1 MPGPIAPRGPAIR
14 SPRIWARPYPG
25 CWVSHPQQAALMAVF
40 GCLLI
45 SVFTNI
51 GGSYMMRGIINDF
64 IWSGCTDFA
73 GLGRAILVLVG
84 IYLIGC
90 AATYGQSA
98 VMVRLAQRGINRLRK
113 DLFDKLQDLPLY
125 IEAYENKKKDEMES
139 ARLWDFILQYFRT

>member
-1 MPGPIAPRGPAIR
+1 M
-14 SPRIWARPYPG
+14 
-25 CWVSHPQQAALMAVF
+25 
-40 GCLLI
+40 
-45 SVFTNI
+45 FTNI

-113 DLFDKLQDLPLY
+113 DLFDKLQEMCIRDRRRPVQRHRRHRHPPDLLRDWAEPG
-125 IEAYENKKKDEMES
+125 
-139 ARLWDFILQYFRT
+139 F

>member
-1 MPGPIAPRGPAIR
+1 MPGPNRAPRGGYQKPKDLGKTISRLLGYLTR
-14 SPRIWARPYPG
+14 SKLP
-25 CWVSHPQQAALMAVF
+25 LMAVF

-113 DLFDKLQDLPLY
+113 DLFDKLQDRRFPTLTSTPT
-125 IEAYENKKKDEMES
+125 AS
-139 ARLWDFILQYFRT
+139 

>member
-1 MPGPIAPRGPAIR
+1 MPGPNRAPRGGYQKPKDLGKTISRLLGYLTR
-14 SPRIWARPYPG
+14 SKLP
-25 CWVSHPQQAALMAVF
+25 LMAVF

-84 IYLIGC
+84 IYLH
-90 AATYGQSA
+90 
-98 VMVRLAQRGINRLRK
+98 RLRGH
-113 DLFDKLQDLPLY
+113 LRPVRRYGPAGPAGRQPAAQGPVRQAAGPAAVLL
-125 IEAYENKKKDEMES
+125 
-139 ARLWDFILQYFRT
+139 

>member
-1 MPGPIAPRGPAIR
+1 MPGPNRAPRGGYQKPKDLGKTISRLLGYLTR
-14 SPRIWARPYPG
+14 SKLP
-25 CWVSHPQQAALMAVF
+25 LMAVF

-84 IYLIGC
+84 HLPH
-90 AATYGQSA
+90 
-98 VMVRLAQRGINRLRK
+98 RLRGH
-113 DLFDKLQDLPLY
+113 L
-125 IEAYENKKKDEMES
+125 
-139 ARLWDFILQYFRT
+139 RTVRRYGAAGPAGDQPAAQGPVRQIAGPAAFLL